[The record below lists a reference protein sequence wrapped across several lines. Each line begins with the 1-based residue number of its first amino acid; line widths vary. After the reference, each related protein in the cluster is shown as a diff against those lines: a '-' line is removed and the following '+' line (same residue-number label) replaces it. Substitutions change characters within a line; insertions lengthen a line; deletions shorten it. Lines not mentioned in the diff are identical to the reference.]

1 MKLYLVY
8 EDVYEGFGCEL
19 RAYGIFTSKEKAEMV
34 KKKLLKGSKRL
45 LKKTRN
51 PSLFDQVLIA
61 EFESDECVNEYLG
74 GYEE

>member
-19 RAYGIFTSKEKAEMV
+19 RAYGIFTSKEKAE
-34 KKKLLKGSKRL
+34 KAKDRL
-45 LKKTRN
+45 LEDYKRQLRKVRH
-51 PSLFDQVLIA
+51 PLGFDPVIIV
-61 EFESDECVNEYLG
+61 EFESNEYVDEYLG